1 MDFIRIEYLKCFIS
15 CTYLVCFVL
24 ALLQKTT
31 ARALDA
37 ASVSSLEQVASTSAA
52 MVNCAQ
58 SMLHMEDSYLVPTI
72 AALVPARE
80 QKSFNDK
87 VIRKL
92 GLLDSRLYLVGMHQ
106 ALQDLKDQKEL
117 ELFDESIPS
126 LARKMIPWWKRS
138 LYDPRVG
145 NALDLET

>member
-1 MDFIRIEYLKCFIS
+1 MFITRAN
-15 CTYLVCFVL
+15 LVCLVL
-24 ALLQKTT
+24 VWCQKTT
-31 ARALDA
+31 ANSLSA
-37 ASVSSLEQVASTSAA
+37 ASSNGLEQVASTSAA
-52 MVNCAQ
+52 MVKCAQ
-58 SMLHMEDSYLVPTI
+58 SMLQMEDSYLVPTI

-106 ALQDLKDQKEL
+106 ALHDLKDPQEL
-117 ELFDESIPS
+117 RLFDDSIPS
-126 LARKMIPWWKRS
+126 LARSMIPWWKRS

-145 NALDLET
+145 NALDVALAPTSSS